1 MPTESILCTC
11 THDSHGNFHYLFL
24 IFRRHKRT
32 NISMYLQNVHTACM
46 VPYNIC
52 TCTCRVEP
60 VHNGNPRSNYQHGV
74 AGHSFKEGYTMSCI
88 TYGACVYLP
97 ISMSHFDL
105 RWVGRLL
112 PMVAEMMVGFGSRIS
127 NLLSLCSS
135 GCNEWV
141 SS

>member
-1 MPTESILCTC
+1 MTRMVTFY
-11 THDSHGNFHYLFL
+11 TFFL
-24 IFRRHKRT
+24 TFRRHKGT
-32 NISMYLQNVHTACM
+32 NISMYLQMCILYAWYHIIYVHVHVFT
-46 VPYNIC
+46 
-52 TCTCRVEP
+52 VEP
-60 VHNGNPRSNYQHGV
+60 VHNGNPRSNYQDGV

-97 ISMSHFDL
+97 ISMSHFGL
-105 RWVGRLL
+105 RWVGRVL